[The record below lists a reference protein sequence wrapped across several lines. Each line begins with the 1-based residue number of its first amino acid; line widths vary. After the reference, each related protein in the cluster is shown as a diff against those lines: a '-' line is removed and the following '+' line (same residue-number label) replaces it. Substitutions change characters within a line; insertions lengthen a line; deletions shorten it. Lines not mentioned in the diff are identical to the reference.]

1 MVRDANAT
9 LHVVLRDIEIDT
21 MMPQNSVDAYA
32 FWTVIVIFAVVLGNL
47 VYDSLFRNWGDIFY
61 FEPKCPA
68 PCCEEGDDDE

>member
-68 PCCEEGDDDE
+68 PCCEEE